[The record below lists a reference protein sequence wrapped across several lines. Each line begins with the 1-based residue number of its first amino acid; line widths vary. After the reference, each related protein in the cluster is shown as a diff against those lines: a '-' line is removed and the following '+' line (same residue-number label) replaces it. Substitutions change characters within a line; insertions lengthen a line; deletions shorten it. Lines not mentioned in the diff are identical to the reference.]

1 MGTAGKGKHAAQ
13 RGNVSV
19 QYYLVLKLTILILG
33 VRNMGDWENVIWH
46 NRNVLSVRV
55 TSTV

>member
-1 MGTAGKGKHAAQ
+1 MGTAGKAEHVAQ

-33 VRNMGDWENVIWH
+33 VKNMKD
-46 NRNVLSVRV
+46 
-55 TSTV
+55 